1 MLTQILSGI
10 GFQHILEAANG
21 SDDDHNPA
29 PELISIDDED
39 GGDDVIEEPEG

>member
-1 MLTQILSGI
+1 
-10 GFQHILEAANG
+10 LEAANG